1 MLFCPISLCLLVGK
15 AGRTLLGGLMSREK
29 LTAFAIGVGSDYV
42 ELFTRSVSTCREIDM
57 IHSDLDEIALSNM
70 SILDTIE
77 LWNI

>member
-1 MLFCPISLCLLVGK
+1 
-15 AGRTLLGGLMSREK
+15 MSREK

-42 ELFTRSVSTCREIDM
+42 ELFTRSVSTCKEIDM

-77 LWNI
+77 LWTI